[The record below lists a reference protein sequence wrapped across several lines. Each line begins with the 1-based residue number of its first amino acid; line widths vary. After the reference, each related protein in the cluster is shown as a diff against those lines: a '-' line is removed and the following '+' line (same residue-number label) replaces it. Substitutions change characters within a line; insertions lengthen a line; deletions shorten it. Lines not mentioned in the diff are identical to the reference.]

1 MWTMSLTTATK
12 QVPVPGS
19 SPTAPSSVY
28 QDITQGLEKVGKG
41 AFGLIPQGLKDALN
55 TEAPLDKGKQPMG
68 SPPKARRSSVGGALL
83 VLWSRGIGSQQ
94 SSSRTPSSRRARSFT
109 TSRMP

>member
-1 MWTMSLTTATK
+1 M
-12 QVPVPGS
+12 PGS
-19 SPTAPSSVY
+19 SPNAPSSVY

-68 SPPKARRSSVGGALL
+68 SPPKARRSSVGGVSL
-83 VLWSRGIGSQQ
+83 VRWSRGIGLQQ
-94 SSSRTPSSRRARSFT
+94 FSSRTPSSRRARSFT
-109 TSRMP
+109 MSRMP